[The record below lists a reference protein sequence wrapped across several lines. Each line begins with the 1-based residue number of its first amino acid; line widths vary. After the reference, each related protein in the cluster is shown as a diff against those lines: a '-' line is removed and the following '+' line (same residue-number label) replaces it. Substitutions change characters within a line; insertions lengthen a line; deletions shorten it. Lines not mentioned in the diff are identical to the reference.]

1 MQVVDVLYPSLRQH
15 ALLPKIAQLHAVL
28 TRGASAQQQVAGVGY
43 RRLLTYADVC

>member
-28 TRGASAQQQVAGVGY
+28 TRGVSAQQQV
-43 RRLLTYADVC
+43 TYADVC